1 MGTIHHLSCFSEPSC
16 PLGIARLGIRACFWV
31 KISKTLDG
39 GTNMN
44 DNLTEKEVHKIIER
58 RSTGK
63 TSFGEFLEELSQIG
77 VIQYDINVA
86 TGEATY
92 KGQHSEVKT
101 DPQVQFVIS
110 TDFNRIQALKA
121 IASIAL
127 PFLDFLREL
136 AAAGVSTYNVNII
149 EKTATYV
156 GIKGDQI
163 VEPLQL
169 S

>member
-1 MGTIHHLSCFSEPSC
+1 
-16 PLGIARLGIRACFWV
+16 
-31 KISKTLDG
+31 
-39 GTNMN
+39 MN
-44 DNLTEKEVHKIIER
+44 DNLTEKALQKIIER

-63 TSFGEFLEELSQIG
+63 TNFGEFLEDLSQIG

-86 TGEATY
+86 TGQATY
-92 KGQHSEVKT
+92 KGEHSEVKT

-110 TDFNRIQALKA
+110 NDFNRNQALQA

-127 PFLDFLREL
+127 PFLDLLREL
-136 AAAGVSTYNVNII
+136 AAAGVTTYNVNII
-149 EKTATYV
+149 EKKATYV
-156 GIKGDQI
+156 GINGDKI